1 MTSAQSGAAD
11 TAHSASG
18 PVLVK
23 REGKIVT
30 ITLNRPEDG
39 NRWRKEMLF
48 AFEPVVE
55 ALHRDEEAQ
64 IVIVTGAGEE
74 YFSWGAFDPAIRGSM
89 SKQDIVDF
97 VLRGSRLR
105 DSLEMLPQIVIAA
118 LNGKAR
124 GNGVELALAC
134 DMRFVSDRATMSFP
148 EADMGGIP
156 GGGGPARLPSVVG
169 RARALELLCSGREVG
184 AEEMVRIGFALALY
198 PYARFMDEVMAFAR
212 NLSEKGP
219 IALRGAKRIAH
230 TRLAPGLREARQL
243 SDELR
248 AKLEWSHD
256 VDEAIAAHREGRKP
270 RFTGK

>member
-1 MTSAQSGAAD
+1 LL
-11 TAHSASG
+11 AHDGRIA
-18 PVLVK
+18 V
-23 REGKIVT
+23 

-48 AFEPVVE
+48 AFEPVVA
-55 ALHRDEEAQ
+55 ALHEDEEAQ
-64 IVIVTGAGEE
+64 VVVIRGAGDE
-74 YFSWGAFDPAIRGSM
+74 YFSWGAFDPAIRGAM
-89 SKQDIVDF
+89 DKQEIVDF
-97 VLRGSRLR
+97 VLRGARLR
-105 DSLEMLPQIVIAA
+105 DSLELLPQIVIAA

-124 GNGVELALAC
+124 GNGVELALVC
-134 DMRFVSDRATMSFP
+134 DMRFTSDRATISFP

-184 AEEMVRIGFALALY
+184 AEEMVRIGFALAAY
-198 PYARFMDEVMAFAR
+198 PHARLMDEVMAFAR
-212 NLSEKGP
+212 HISGKGP

-230 TRLAPGLREARQL
+230 TRLAPGLKEARQL

-256 VDEAIAAHREGRKP
+256 VDEAIAAHRENRKP
-270 RFTGK
+270 RFTGR

>member
-1 MTSAQSGAAD
+1 MARKRTGKAAA
-11 TAHSASG
+11 TAG
-18 PVLVK
+18 PPVLVA
-23 REGKIVT
+23 REGRIVT
-30 ITLNRPEDG
+30 LTLNRPEDG
-39 NRWRKEMLF
+39 NRWRKEMLL

-55 ALHRDEEAQ
+55 ALHRDEDAHVV
-64 IVIVTGAGEE
+64 VIRGAGGE
-74 YFSWGAFDPAIRGSM
+74 YFSWGAFDPAIRGAM
-89 SKQDIVDF
+89 GKQEIVDF

-105 DSLEMLPQIVIAA
+105 DSLELLPQIVIAA

-134 DMRFVSDRATMSFP
+134 DMRFVSSRATISFP

-169 RARALELLCSGREVG
+169 RARALELICSGREVG
-184 AEEMVRIGFALALY
+184 AEEMVRIGFALAVY
-198 PYARFMDEVMAFAR
+198 PPAKLMNEVMAFAR
-212 NLSEKGP
+212 RIAEKGP

>member
-1 MTSAQSGAAD
+1 MAQAQTGK
-11 TAHSASG
+11 TATTQGS
-18 PVLVK
+18 PVLVA
-23 REGKIVT
+23 REDRIAV
-30 ITLNRPEDG
+30 ITLNRPDDG
-39 NRWRKEMLF
+39 NRWRKEMLL
-48 AFEPVVE
+48 AFEPIVE
-55 ALHRDEEAQ
+55 ALHQDEDTQ
-64 IVIVTGAGEE
+64 VVVIRGAGEE
-74 YFSWGAFDPAIRGSM
+74 YFSWGAFDPAIRGAM
-89 SKQDIVDF
+89 GKQEIVDF

-118 LNGKAR
+118 INGKAR

-134 DMRFVSDRATMSFP
+134 DMRFVSERATMSFP

-169 RARALELLCSGREVG
+169 HARALELICSGREVG
-184 AEEMVRIGFALALY
+184 ADEMVRIGFALAAY
-198 PYARFMDEVMAFAR
+198 PHARFMDEVMAFAR
-212 NLSEKGP
+212 HISEKGP
-219 IALRGAKRIAH
+219 IALRGAKRVSQ

>member
-1 MTSAQSGAAD
+1 MADSPHRASAAGD
-11 TAHSASG
+11 DP
-18 PVLVK
+18 PVLVA
-23 REGKIVT
+23 REDKVAV

-39 NRWRKEMLF
+39 NRWRKETLL
-48 AFEPVVE
+48 AFEPIVE
-55 ALHRDEEAQ
+55 ALHHDEDTQ
-64 IVIVTGAGEE
+64 VVVIRGAGEE
-74 YFSWGAFDPAIRGSM
+74 YFSWGAFDPAIRGAM
-89 SKQDIVDF
+89 GKQDIVDF

-105 DSLEMLPQIVIAA
+105 DSLEGLPQIVIAA

-134 DMRFVSDRATMSFP
+134 DMRFASERATISFP

-156 GGGGPARLPSVVG
+156 GGGGPARLPGVVG
-169 RARALELLCSGREVG
+169 HARALELLCSGREVG
-184 AEEMVRIGFALALY
+184 AEEMVRIGFALAAY
-198 PYARFMDEVMAFAR
+198 PHASFMDQVMAFAR
-212 NLSEKGP
+212 HIAHKGP
-219 IALRGAKRIAH
+219 IALRGAKRLAQA
-230 TRLAPGLREARQL
+230 RLRPGLREARQL

>member
-1 MTSAQSGAAD
+1 MSDS
-11 TAHSASG
+11 
-18 PVLVK
+18 PVLVA
-23 REGKIVT
+23 REGRVAV

-39 NRWRKEMLF
+39 NRWRKETLF

-55 ALHRDEEAQ
+55 ALHQDEETQ
-64 IVIVTGAGEE
+64 VVIIRGAGDE
-74 YFSWGAFDPAIRGSM
+74 YFSWGAFDPAIRGAM
-89 SKQDIVDF
+89 DKQEIVDF
-97 VLRGSRLR
+97 VLRGARLR
-105 DSLEMLPQIVIAA
+105 DSLELLPQIVIAA

-134 DMRFVSDRATMSFP
+134 DMRFASDRATIAFP

-156 GGGGPARLPSVVG
+156 GGGGPARLPAVVG

-184 AEEMVRIGFALALY
+184 ADEMVSIGFALAVY
-198 PYARFMDEVMAFAR
+198 PHARFMDEVMALAR
-212 NLSEKGP
+212 HISEKGP

-230 TRLAPGLREARQL
+230 TRLAPGLQEARAL

-270 RFTGK
+270 RFTGR